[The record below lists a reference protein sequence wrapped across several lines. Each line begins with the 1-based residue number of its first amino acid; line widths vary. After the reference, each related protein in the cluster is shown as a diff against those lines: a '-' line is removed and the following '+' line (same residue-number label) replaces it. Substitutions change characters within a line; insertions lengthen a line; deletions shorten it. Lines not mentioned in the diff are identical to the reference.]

1 MRLPSTDNSIARTPR
16 RRALLVAI
24 LALAGALTLGLA
36 SRHAEGATPNNVI
49 FILTD
54 DQTAGEL
61 AVMPNTQAL
70 IGGQGATFRRA
81 YVSYP
86 LCCPSRATLLSGQY
100 MHNHGVHGNLPPFG
114 GWENFKRHESNA
126 LPVWTDGSGYYNV
139 HIGKYMNGWG
149 PTAADPVPVPPGW
162 DEWYGKISDGSVYF
176 NYSLLE
182 KTAPGDGPEV
192 QFYGGSPG
200 DYQTD
205 IFGEKAED
213 FINGLDASQQP
224 FMLNLWFNAP
234 HGPFEPAP
242 RHLYSRSGA
251 GVPKVA
257 GFNEKDISDKPRW
270 LQKQARKRVGK
281 KLKRTITNERL
292 RREEQLLSVDEGVKE
307 IVDALSAEGV
317 LDDTYIIFASD
328 NGFFRG
334 EHRIRGGK
342 YLPHDPASKVPL
354 LIRGPGIPAG
364 SVSDELVSLTDVPG
378 TILEIAGSPDPSLD
392 GRSLLPFA
400 RNPGLRSARPI
411 LLEADTGPG
420 QGNTG
425 PETASSASLARS
437 ATAKAKLAG
446 KKGVTDLDQEKNP
459 IRSMKSLASGNFA
472 PAYKAIRSDRY
483 LYVLYANGQTEL
495 YDMLYDPFQLRSLAS
510 NKRFNPIRKYLFN
523 ALVSLSTC
531 AGAGCRADL
540 PPEPL
545 PLPKPKP
552 KKGASEKDGAPAGPA
567 AG

>member
-1 MRLPSTDNSIARTPR
+1 MRRPSTDNTFTRPAHRL
-16 RRALLVAI
+16 AVLVGF

-36 SRHAEGATPNNVI
+36 SRHAEGANPKNVV

-70 IGGQGATFRRA
+70 IGSQGATFRRA

-86 LCCPSRATLLSGQY
+86 LCCPSRASLLSGQY
-100 MHNHGVHGNLPPFG
+100 MHNHGVHGNISPFG
-114 GWENFKRHESNA
+114 GWETFRAHEANA
-126 LPVWTDGSGYYNV
+126 LPVWTEDSGYYNV
-139 HIGKYMNGWG
+139 HIGKYMNNWG
-149 PTAADPVPVPPGW
+149 PTASNPEPIPPGW
-162 DEWYGKISDGSVYF
+162 DEWYGKISDTSVYF
-176 NYSLLE
+176 NYYLLE
-182 KTAPGDGPEV
+182 KTGPGDNPDV
-192 QFYGGSPG
+192 RFYGGNPG

-205 IFGEKAED
+205 KVGEKAEE
-213 FINGLDASQQP
+213 FIRGLDVSEEP
-224 FMLNLWFNAP
+224 FMMNVWFNAP

-242 RHLYSRSGA
+242 RHLFTRAGA
-251 GVPKVA
+251 AIPKVP

-270 LQKQARKRVGK
+270 LQKQAKRRIGK
-281 KLKRTITNERL
+281 KLKRTITTERL
-292 RREEQLLSVDEGVKE
+292 RRVEQLLSVDEWVRE

-364 SVSDELVSLTDVPG
+364 AVSDELVSLTDVPE

-392 GRSLLPFA
+392 GRSLLSFA
-400 RNPGLRSARPI
+400 RNPRARTARPI

-420 QGNTG
+420 RGNTG

-446 KKGVTDLDQEKNP
+446 KKGVKNLDQERNP
-459 IRSMKSLASGNFA
+459 VKSVANGNFA
-472 PAYKAIRSDRY
+472 PAYKAIRTDRY

-495 YDMLYDPFQLRSLAS
+495 YDMLSDPFQLRSLAS

-523 ALVSLSTC
+523 ALVLYSTC
-531 AGAGCRADL
+531 RGAGCRADL
-540 PPEPL
+540 PPEPP

-552 KKGASEKDGAPAGPA
+552 KPKPRPEKDTKSQPQP
-567 AG
+567 